1 MVVIATFKPPES
13 PVRLE
18 QRNITV
24 RLDKRSLGTGTLFVS
39 EKTLSW
45 QKDGSTGFS
54 LEYYNVSLHAVSKD
68 PNVCDK
74 ECIYILTDPHIDLP
88 GGSPPQRHI
97 DDDDSGAESE
107 PDLSELILIPE
118 DSLSIQG
125 IYEAIKQCQELN
137 PDPADVDDDDDENLY
152 EDAEEEN
159 EEMYIE
165 AESEHIGDADVNSLA
180 NRLQNHS
187 VDVQYNYRNGNE
199 DEDFED
205 AD

>member
-1 MVVIATFKPPES
+1 M
-13 PVRLE
+13 
-18 QRNITV
+18 
-24 RLDKRSLGTGTLFVS
+24 
-39 EKTLSW
+39 
-45 QKDGSTGFS
+45 
-54 LEYYNVSLHAVSKD
+54 SKD

-88 GGSPPQRHI
+88 GMWNVCLWFEWRSVVGGSPPQRHI

-165 AESEHIGDADVNSLA
+165 AESEHIGDA
-180 NRLQNHS
+180 
-187 VDVQYNYRNGNE
+187 GNIVRRYTLHTH
-199 DEDFED
+199 
-205 AD
+205 